1 MKIFLD
7 TNIFLDLILKRK
19 FYEEALIILNALE
32 RNLFD
37 GVILDITLLN
47 IDYIAK
53 KQVKDVRQFLVA
65 INNIIIVQGADNQ
78 NLRDALD
85 IENNDLEDGVQYIIA
100 KNSNCDLIITNDKG
114 FYRAGIPVLNSLEF
128 INKYVSN

>member
-19 FYEEALIILNALE
+19 FYEEALIVLNAVE
-32 RNLFD
+32 RSLFE

-53 KQVKDVRQFLVA
+53 KQVKDVRQFLVV
-65 INNIIIVQGADNQ
+65 INNLMTVQGADNE
-78 NLRDALD
+78 NIGDALD
-85 IENNDLEDGVQYIIA
+85 IENNDLEDSVQYIIA
-100 KNSNCDLIITNDKG
+100 KNNVCDLIITNDKN
-114 FYRAGIPVLNSLEF
+114 FYKANIPVLSSLEF
-128 INKYVSN
+128 VNKYIN